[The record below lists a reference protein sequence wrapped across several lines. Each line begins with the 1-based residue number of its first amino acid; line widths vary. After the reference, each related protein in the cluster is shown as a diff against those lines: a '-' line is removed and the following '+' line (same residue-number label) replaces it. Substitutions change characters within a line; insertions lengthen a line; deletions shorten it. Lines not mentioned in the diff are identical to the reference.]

1 MVPNQKCPIITITLS
16 ERERID
22 YQNKIQ
28 SAKGS
33 IKQVFDAYRLD
44 DDTLILLTRSDV
56 DTQEGSL

>member
-1 MVPNQKCPIITITLS
+1 MVQKQKCPITTITLS

-28 SAKGS
+28 SAKRS
-33 IKQVFDAYRLD
+33 IKSVFDGYRLD
-44 DDTLILLTRSDV
+44 DDTLLLLTRSDV